1 MWMLNLMH
9 SLPSDRYTDR
19 PLKDRNIILMCRIT
33 AMAHLG
39 AAVLFFLDVSTGLQS
54 LEGISEEDMKL
65 VKEIKSEATRT
76 LAAQEGEAT
85 IDADLIS
92 VAVMWT
98 SVEEGFINPS
108 ARNIVI
114 SAKTARE
121 LIQRMEDYIPVHEHV
136 TSSQSWNAEEC
147 NADF

>member
-1 MWMLNLMH
+1 MLMGTMIACLNYL
-9 SLPSDRYTDR
+9 
-19 PLKDRNIILMCRIT
+19 
-33 AMAHLG
+33 
-39 AAVLFFLDVSTGLQS
+39 
-54 LEGISEEDMKL
+54 
-65 VKEIKSEATRT
+65 
-76 LAAQEGEAT
+76 
-85 IDADLIS
+85 
-92 VAVMWT
+92 T

-147 NADF
+147 NADI

>member
-1 MWMLNLMH
+1 MQVGLLNVDGYYD
-9 SLPSDRYTDR
+9 SL
-19 PLKDRNIILMCRIT
+19 LE
-33 AMAHLG
+33 
-39 AAVLFFLDVSTGLQS
+39 LFD
-54 LEGISEEDMKL
+54 K
-65 VKEIKSEATRT
+65 
-76 LAAQEGEAT
+76 
-85 IDADLIS
+85 
-92 VAVMWT
+92 

-114 SAKTARE
+114 SANTARE